1 MYYQNYE
8 DYMRSIL
15 GYPVEPNT
23 YQTNYYNDT
32 SMDNNVLERQDTKD
46 LEDLYP
52 DIFKVINPA
61 IVDVCDR
68 CNKNITKDVLE
79 EMTDDVYERIK
90 NNKEIMINVNIVNDS
105 EINNVNAKEAE
116 NRTTVQNRQIR
127 PNRRPN
133 NQFLR
138 DLIKILILNRLIGGI
153 PNKPNRPPFTPMTP
167 RPPYPGNGRP
177 PMTPRPRPGDNY
189 DNFFRF

>member
-23 YQTNYYNDT
+23 YQMNYYNENANDIYAQ
-32 SMDNNVLERQDTKD
+32 DVKNVKELE
-46 LEDLYP
+46 ELYP
-52 DIFKVINPA
+52 DIFKALNPVIIA
-61 IVDVCDR
+61 VCDMCR
-68 CNKNITKDVLE
+68 KNITKDVLE

-90 NNKEIMINVNIVNDS
+90 NNNEIMINVNIVNDS
-105 EINNVNAKEAE
+105 EINNVNAREAE
-116 NRTTVQNRQIR
+116 NRSTMQNRQVR

-133 NQFLR
+133 NPFLR
-138 DLIKILILNRLIGGI
+138 DLIKILILNRLIG
-153 PNKPNRPPFTPMTP
+153 NRPMRPNPPMP
-167 RPPYPGNGRP
+167 SRPHYPGDGRP
-177 PMTPRPRPGDNY
+177 PMPPRPRPGDNY

>member
-23 YQTNYYNDT
+23 YQMNYYGDDLRT
-32 SMDNNVLERQDTKD
+32 NNIMEMQDTKE
-46 LEDLYP
+46 LEELYP
-52 DIFKVINPA
+52 DIFKAINPA

-68 CNKNITKDVLE
+68 CNQNITKDVLE
-79 EMTDDVYERIK
+79 KMTDEVYERIK
-90 NNKEIMINVNIVNDS
+90 NDNEIMININIVNDS
-105 EINNVNAKEAE
+105 EINNVSARETRSIEGKE
-116 NRTTVQNRQIR
+116 NRQIR

-138 DLIKILILNRLIGGI
+138 DLIKILILNRLIG
-153 PNKPNRPPFTPMTP
+153 NRPP
-167 RPPYPGNGRP
+167 RP
-177 PMTPRPRPGDNY
+177 PRPRPPFPGNERPPMPPPRPWERGNY
-189 DNFFRF
+189 DNYLRF